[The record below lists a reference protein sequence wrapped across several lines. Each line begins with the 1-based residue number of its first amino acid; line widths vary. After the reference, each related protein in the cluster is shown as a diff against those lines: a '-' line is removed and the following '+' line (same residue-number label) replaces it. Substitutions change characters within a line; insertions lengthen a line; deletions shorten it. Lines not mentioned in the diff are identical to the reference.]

1 MSPRP
6 KVALDKT
13 TILLAAAE
21 LLNEHGSD
29 SMTLASLAKKLNIKP
44 PSLYN
49 HFDGLP
55 GVKRELAIFAL
66 EKLYTD
72 LCAASA
78 GKQPG
83 EEGVLALS
91 ESYLLFARTN
101 PGLYEAAL
109 AAPHP
114 EDELVYQ
121 AGKQIVDLV
130 VDAIEPFGLKSE
142 EAIHAVR
149 GLRSIMHGFA
159 SLEQKGGFGIPLDL
173 DESYKI
179 TIRAYLAGLRQSKHD
194 SLQP

>member
-21 LLNEHGSD
+21 LMNEHGSD
-29 SMTLASLAKKLNIKP
+29 SLSLALLAKKLNIKP

-55 GVKRELAIFAL
+55 GVKRELAIFSL
-66 EKLYTD
+66 EKLFRD
-72 LCAASA
+72 LTSASK

-83 EEGVLALS
+83 EEKILAICD
-91 ESYLLFARTN
+91 SYLTFARTN

-109 AAPHP
+109 AAPDP
-114 EDELVYQ
+114 ADELVYV

-130 VDAIEPFGLKSE
+130 TSALKPFGLRDDK
-142 EAIHAVR
+142 AIHAVR

-159 SLEQKGGFGIPLDL
+159 SLEQKGGFGMPLDL
-173 DESYKI
+173 DESYQL
-179 TIRAYLAGLRQSKHD
+179 TLRAFLAGLR
-194 SLQP
+194 